1 MGRCASHGELVGGYV
16 LGALEP
22 SEMEGMRRHVAG
34 CPTCGPEVRRMSTL
48 PGLLDTAHPGD
59 VPPPAA
65 APEVEEAILDRFTRE
80 RRAASPPRRRHRRR
94 LFAALAAAC
103 AASIVLVF
111 ALLRQGDEA
120 ETGAYATAR
129 LTPLDSGST
138 ARATAWVDAVPA
150 GTSVS
155 LGARG
160 LDGGGTVYQLWC
172 VRANGEWVS
181 GGTFRS
187 GAGGNAKA
195 ELTAA
200 VKPGDYHVIV
210 ITQGARSADRS
221 AHGRPV
227 LRGELRYW
235 VEPPGAGVRTPA
247 HATALLFPSA
257 RAAGLPGAR
266 GRLWKQ

>member
-22 SEMEGMRRHVAG
+22 SEMEAMRRHVAG

-48 PGLLDTAHPGD
+48 PGLLDTAEPGD

-65 APEVEEAILDRFTRE
+65 SPEVEEAILDRFVRE
-80 RRAASPPRRRHRRR
+80 RRRAAAPPRRRHRRR

-103 AASIVLVF
+103 VAGIVLVF
-111 ALLRQGDEA
+111 ALLTEGDEG
-120 ETGAYATAR
+120 ETSAYATAR

-160 LDGGGTVYQLWC
+160 LDAAGAVYQLWC
-172 VRANGEWVS
+172 VRPNGEWVS

-187 GAGGNAKA
+187 SAGGNAKA
-195 ELTAA
+195 KLTAA

-210 ITQGARSADRS
+210 ITQGPRSAEES

-227 LRGELRYW
+227 LRGELRY
-235 VEPPGAGVRTPA
+235 
-247 HATALLFPSA
+247 
-257 RAAGLPGAR
+257 
-266 GRLWKQ
+266 

>member
-16 LGALEP
+16 LDALEP
-22 SEMEGMRRHVAG
+22 SEMEEMRRHVAG
-34 CPTCGPEVRRMSTL
+34 CPTCGPEVRRMSVL
-48 PGLLDTAHPGD
+48 PGLLDAAHPSD

-65 APEVEEAILDRFTRE
+65 SPEVEEAILDRFVRE
-80 RRAASPPRRRHRRR
+80 RRRSAARPRGRQRRRV
-94 LFAALAAAC
+94 FAALAAAC
-103 AASIVLVF
+103 VAGIALAF
-111 ALLRQGDEA
+111 ALLSTGDEEA
-120 ETGAYATAR
+120 TSAYATAE
-129 LTPLDSGST
+129 LIAIDSGSK

-160 LDGGGTVYQLWC
+160 LDGGGAAYQLWC
-172 VRANGEWVS
+172 VRPNGEWVS

-187 GAGGNAKA
+187 SADGGAKA

-210 ITQGARSADRS
+210 ITQGARSADRG

-227 LRGELRYW
+227 LRGELRY
-235 VEPPGAGVRTPA
+235 
-247 HATALLFPSA
+247 
-257 RAAGLPGAR
+257 
-266 GRLWKQ
+266 

>member
-22 SEMEGMRRHVAG
+22 SEMDAMRHHVAG

-65 APEVEEAILDRFTRE
+65 SPEVEEAILDRFARE
-80 RRAASPPRRRHRRR
+80 RRRAAARPRRRHRRPI
-94 LFAALAAAC
+94 FAALAAAC
-103 AASIVLVF
+103 VAGIVLVF
-111 ALLRQGDEA
+111 ALLSDGDDA
-120 ETGAYATAR
+120 ETSAYATAR

-160 LDGGGTVYQLWC
+160 LDGGGAVYQLWC
-172 VRANGEWVS
+172 VRPNGEWVS

-187 GAGGNAKA
+187 NAGGNAKA
-195 ELTAA
+195 KLTAA

-210 ITQGARSADRS
+210 ITQGARSADPS

-227 LRGELRYW
+227 LRGELRY
-235 VEPPGAGVRTPA
+235 
-247 HATALLFPSA
+247 
-257 RAAGLPGAR
+257 
-266 GRLWKQ
+266 

>member
-16 LGALEP
+16 LGALDP
-22 SEMEGMRRHVAG
+22 AEMEEMRRHVAG

-65 APEVEEAILDRFTRE
+65 SPEVEEAILDRFARE
-80 RRAASPPRRRHRRR
+80 RRRAAASPRRRRRRR

-103 AASIVLVF
+103 VAAIVLVV
-111 ALLRQGDEA
+111 ALLVNGDEA
-120 ETGAYATAR
+120 ETSAYATAR
-129 LTPLDSGST
+129 LTPPDPAST

-160 LDGGGTVYQLWC
+160 LDGGGAVYQLWC
-172 VRANGEWVS
+172 VRPNGEWVS

-187 GAGGNAKA
+187 SAGGNAKA
-195 ELTAA
+195 KLTAA

-210 ITQGARSADRS
+210 ITQGSRPAEGS

-227 LRGELRYW
+227 LRGKLRY
-235 VEPPGAGVRTPA
+235 
-247 HATALLFPSA
+247 
-257 RAAGLPGAR
+257 
-266 GRLWKQ
+266 